1 MLGLDQGSAVA
12 CALEED
18 LGVRDVMS
26 IGMASLGSS
35 HSGFCRHTHAAI
47 GCS

>member
-18 LGVRDVMS
+18 LGVREVMS